1 MNESLKDSIKEANE
15 ISLDSL
21 KDKLDKSK
29 ERVEKTKQQSLNAN
43 NEYRSTFLENIKS
56 QLSSPT
62 VWSIVTD
69 YKALENRKKIIRTGS
84 FSIVYLLIA
93 LATLVLQKQYDS
105 DSLALFA
112 IVVATGMPILQIVLT
127 EVIQSAKP
135 NDTAQL
141 LKVIAE
147 MQLDTKAREL
157 NISSRT
163 DNPKMIADWREAL
176 QIIQN
181 KDSSS
186 WISEK
191 KIKET
196 EHLSEIQVLEIKKN
210 EATSL
215 YKQALEEHD
224 AIYNIYNKRTIDSG
238 GYQRD
243 SKRNDM

>member
-1 MNESLKDSIKEANE
+1 MVNCYRLQSI
-15 ISLDSL
+15 
-21 KDKLDKSK
+21 
-29 ERVEKTKQQSLNAN
+29 RKQ
-43 NEYRSTFLENIKS
+43 
-56 QLSSPT
+56 
-62 VWSIVTD
+62 
-69 YKALENRKKIIRTGS
+69 KKIIRTGS

-191 KIKET
+191 K
-196 EHLSEIQVLEIKKN
+196 
-210 EATSL
+210 
-215 YKQALEEHD
+215 
-224 AIYNIYNKRTIDSG
+224 
-238 GYQRD
+238 
-243 SKRNDM
+243 